1 MEMLLAVFMVLKG
14 LFWGIVYVFAYKTP
28 RTIALSILIPAGV
41 YGFLSASH
49 VGNMTTAMM
58 AIFAL
63 LLYYSIEFHF
73 FTKVAIF
80 TLGMLAV
87 FTTSFVILCR
97 GWIPNEN
104 AVDMDTVYPVI
115 GQIIDKSQTESKV
128 NPVNSIKKFAVVG
141 LTADGYHYSMTDT
154 ENPVILTSPVYTN
167 PKYEK
172 ERIVL
177 EKYKALEDKKRTELW
192 TLRQDERSDWFKTYV
207 NKPVAYAVQEIG
219 FCFRFAWMELAP
231 LFLLLGGITV
241 GMDVLFIFLL

>member
-1 MEMLLAVFMVLKG
+1 MEMLLAVFMVLKA

-41 YGFLSASH
+41 YGLLSASH

-80 TLGMLAV
+80 TLGMLVV
-87 FTTSFVILCR
+87 FITSFTIIAR
-97 GWIPNEN
+97 TWTPNED
-104 AVDMDTVYPVI
+104 AVDSNTVYPVL
-115 GQIIDKSQTESKV
+115 GQIIDKSQTDKKL

-141 LTADGYHYSMTDT
+141 LTADGYHHGVSDT
-154 ENPVILTSPVYTN
+154 EHPELLTSPVYTN
-167 PKYEK
+167 PKYAK
-172 ERIVL
+172 ERVVL
-177 EKYKALEDKKRTELW
+177 EKYKALENQKDTEL
-192 TLRQDERSDWFKTYV
+192 TALRQDQKSNWFKKYV
-207 NKPVAYAVQEIG
+207 SKPVTYIIREIG

-241 GMDVLFIFLL
+241 GLDVLLIFLL

>member
-1 MEMLLAVFMVLKG
+1 MLLAVFMALKG

-87 FTTSFVILCR
+87 FITSFVILCR
-97 GWIPNEN
+97 GWIPNED
-104 AVDMDTVYPVI
+104 AVDSDTVYPVI
-115 GQIIDKSQTESKV
+115 GQIIDQSQTDKKL
-128 NPVNSIKKFAVVG
+128 NPVNSIKKFTVVG
-141 LTADGYHYSMTDT
+141 MTADAYHYGMTDT
-154 ENPVILTSPVYTN
+154 EKPVILTSPVYTN
-167 PKYEK
+167 PKYAK
-172 ERIVL
+172 ERVLL
-177 EKYKALEDKKRTELW
+177 EKYKALENQKDTELAA
-192 TLRQDERSDWFKTYV
+192 LRQDQKSDWFKTYV

-241 GMDVLFIFLL
+241 GLDVLLIFLL

>member
-1 MEMLLAVFMVLKG
+1 MEMLLAVFMVLKA
-14 LFWGIVYVFAYKTP
+14 LFWGIVYTFAYKTP

-41 YGFLSASH
+41 YGLLSASH

-80 TLGMLAV
+80 ALGMLVV
-87 FTTSFVILCR
+87 FITSFTIIAR
-97 GWIPNEN
+97 TWNANED

-115 GQIIDKSQTESKV
+115 GQIIDQSQTDKKL

-141 LTADGYHYSMTDT
+141 MTADAYHYGVSDA
-154 ENPVILTSPVYTN
+154 EHPELLTSPVYAN
-167 PKYEK
+167 PKYAK
-172 ERIVL
+172 ERVLL
-177 EKYKALEDKKRTELW
+177 EKYKALEDKKNTELNA
-192 TLRQDERSDWFKTYV
+192 LRQDERSDWLKTYV

-241 GMDVLFIFLL
+241 GLDVLLIFLL

>member
-1 MEMLLAVFMVLKG
+1 MLLAVFMVLKA
-14 LFWGIVYVFAYKTP
+14 LFWGIVYVFAFKP
-28 RTIALSILIPAGV
+28 SRTVALSILIPAGV

-80 TLGMLAV
+80 TLGMLVV
-87 FTTSFVILCR
+87 FITSFTIIAR
-97 GWIPNEN
+97 TWTPNED
-104 AVDMDTVYPVI
+104 AVDSNTVYPVL
-115 GQIIDKSQTESKV
+115 GQIIDQSQTDKKL

-141 LTADGYHYSMTDT
+141 LTADGYHHGMTDT
-154 ENPVILTSPVYTN
+154 EDPVILTSPVYTN

-172 ERIVL
+172 ERALL
-177 EKYKALEDKKRTELW
+177 EKYKALETQESAELNAS
-192 TLRQDERSDWFKTYV
+192 QDNDFKIYV
-207 NKPVAYAVQEIG
+207 GIPVSYAVREIG

-241 GMDVLFIFLL
+241 GLDVLLIFLL